1 MTPGWVIFST
11 QTNRN
16 LSLLGLSSMKEV
28 YGNILVK
35 KCSTKCESN
44 FKLNDL
50 HSPTNGKS
58 AKIILIWVI

>member
-1 MTPGWVIFST
+1 MTPGWVIFGI

-16 LSLLGLSSMKEV
+16 FSLLGLSSMKEV
-28 YGNILVK
+28 YSNILVK

-44 FKLNDL
+44 SKLNYL

-58 AKIILIWVI
+58 AKIILISVI

>member
-1 MTPGWVIFST
+1 MTPGWVIFGT
-11 QTNRN
+11 QMNRN
-16 LSLLGLSSMKEV
+16 FSLIGLSSMKEV
-28 YGNILVK
+28 YSNILVK

-44 FKLNDL
+44 SKLNDL

>member
-1 MTPGWVIFST
+1 MTPGWVIFGI

-16 LSLLGLSSMKEV
+16 FSFLGLSSMKEV

-35 KCSTKCESN
+35 KCSTRCESN

>member
-1 MTPGWVIFST
+1 MTPGWVICGT
-11 QTNRN
+11 QMNRN
-16 LSLLGLSSMKEV
+16 FSLLGLSSIKEV
-28 YGNILVK
+28 YSNILVK

-44 FKLNDL
+44 SKLNDL